1 MTTVIAT
8 VVSKTTA
15 KYRAIATVMTP
26 VKRIGLGNWEPADVG
41 LIGLEIYYD
50 NTAGAPKVKFK
61 AKDNV
66 DAIFVGEIALT
77 PV

>member
-26 VKRIGLGNWEPADVG
+26 VKRVCPICGGRLIQEAAVGSRSIISDLCERPHPITSIPGN
-41 LIGLEIYYD
+41 
-50 NTAGAPKVKFK
+50 
-61 AKDNV
+61 
-66 DAIFVGEIALT
+66 
-77 PV
+77 